1 MNPSLVYRKTAKGQE
16 AMASRQS
23 MTPKQRSVLILV
35 DGKRTGA
42 DLEKIAAALGDG
54 NEILNQLEALGYLE
68 AVGAPAASAPRPVAP
83 PVAPVAPVAA
93 APVAANAP
101 DGDWHDARRVASRFL
116 TDLMGP
122 NAENLCMRIESAR
135 TLQEFTAA
143 VVRARDAVRDF
154 RGAAAAAQFI
164 AAVEARMPQ
173 G

>member
-54 NEILNQLEALGYLE
+54 SEILNQLEALGYLE
-68 AVGAPAASAPRPVAP
+68 AVDAPAASAPRPVAP

-93 APVAANAP
+93 APVAANAQ
-101 DGDWHDARRVASRFL
+101 GDWHDAQRVASRFL

-122 NAENLCMRIESAR
+122 NAENLCLRIESAR

-154 RGAAAAAQFI
+154 RGASAAAQFI